1 MNPPLPSRRSFLKLT
16 GLSAASVAAPLILP
30 HRLWGA
36 SAPSN
41 HVHLA
46 VIGCGSRATGNVRG
60 SFLQNL
66 PEARL
71 VATCDP
77 LKSRREGFARMV
89 NQSYGQQVCAPV
101 ADFREVLARPDIDG
115 IIVSTPD
122 HWHVPIAYAA
132 ALAGK
137 AMYVEKPLSLALTWS
152 QKLRA
157 VVAEK
162 KVVFQYGTQ
171 QRGSMSQ
178 FRRACELVRNG
189 YLGDLREVLAWCP
202 DMSQQLNQA
211 SAPYGSTAPVAPP
224 ADFDYEMWLGPAPMA
239 PFTVDRCTQYG
250 AYHIHDY
257 ALGFIA
263 GWGAHPLDIVHWALD
278 MDGGGPTRID
288 AAGILPP
295 AGSLWNTIES
305 WDARLTYP
313 KDLVVRFMGHRIAAP
328 VVKARRPFFRDEGI
342 LFVGSKGWISV
353 DRTALYC
360 SDRNLQTHEV
370 GENEIRLIR
379 TRSQA
384 QNFIDA
390 IRGLAKP
397 ISPLEAA
404 IRSDTVSL
412 LTDIAIRGGR
422 PIQWDP
428 KTETIVGDPD
438 ASKLLDRPLR
448 AEWNVF
454 AANER
459 RA

>member
-1 MNPPLPSRRSFLKLT
+1 MNPSLPTRRSFLKRT
-16 GLSAASVAAPLILP
+16 GLSTASAAAALILP
-30 HRLWGA
+30 RRLWGA

-41 HVHLA
+41 HVRLA
-46 VIGCGSRATGNVRG
+46 AIGCGGRATGNVRG

-66 PEARL
+66 PEARI
-71 VATCDP
+71 VASCDP

-89 NQSYGQQVCAPV
+89 NQSYGQEVCAPV

-115 IIVSTPD
+115 VIVSTPD

-189 YLGDLREVLAWCP
+189 YLGELREVLAWCP
-202 DMSQQLNQA
+202 DLSQQLGQA
-211 SAPYGSTAPVAPP
+211 SAPYGSTTPVAPP
-224 ADFDYEMWLGPAPMA
+224 ADFDYEMWLGPAPVA

-278 MDGGGPTRID
+278 QDAGGPTRID

-328 VVKARRPFFRDEGI
+328 VIKARRPFFRDEGVM
-342 LFVGSKGWISV
+342 FVGEKGWLSV
-353 DRTALYC
+353 DRTALYA
-360 SDRNLQTHEV
+360 SERALQTHEV

-390 IRGLAKP
+390 IHGRAQP
-397 ISPLEAA
+397 ISPLEGA

-422 PIQWDP
+422 PIRWDP
-428 KTETIVGDPD
+428 KTESIVGDTD